1 MLAWSAPRPAGLKE
15 GLPAGPHGRGG
26 AGRAREGWRAAAGE
40 PFVIIRPSSCRRPT
54 SSSFAKQALRNYS
67 AVLTPRSRR
76 WALAARQQARRREF
90 VQACC
95 GKTTT
100 HRALNQIQESSN
112 VDSVVYFEF
121 RHQSCIV
128 VGLLRSLPVLP
139 RRNVGKHRKRT
150 EATQGESTLRI
161 EQISDAGSYKP

>member
-1 MLAWSAPRPAGLKE
+1 MLAWSAPRPVGVKE
-15 GLPAGPHGRGG
+15 GLPAGLHGRGG
-26 AGRAREGWRAAAGE
+26 AGRGARAGG
-40 PFVIIRPSSCRRPT
+40 RRLASHSRSPGPPHAPGPT
-54 SSSFAKQALRNYS
+54 SSSFAKRALCNYS
-67 AVLTPRSRR
+67 AVRTPRSRR
-76 WALAARQQARRREF
+76 WPPAARQQLRGWEF
-90 VQACC
+90 VQARC

-128 VGLLRSLPVLP
+128 VGLLRPLPAPP

-150 EATQGESTLRI
+150 EATQGESMLRI
-161 EQISDAGSYKP
+161 EQISDAVSYKP